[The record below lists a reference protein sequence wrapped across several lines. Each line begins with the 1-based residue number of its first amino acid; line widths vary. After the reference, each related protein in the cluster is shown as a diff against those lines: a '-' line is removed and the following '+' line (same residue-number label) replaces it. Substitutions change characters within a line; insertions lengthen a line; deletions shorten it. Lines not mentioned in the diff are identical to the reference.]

1 MMKKYFHG
9 TGGMTSEEAGEM
21 SEKLYFAWGERH
33 NMSAQ
38 GWEAWKLESLLIGT
52 RFDIPASTD
61 YVAGT
66 R

>member
-1 MMKKYFHG
+1 
-9 TGGMTSEEAGEM
+9 MTSEEAGEM